1 MSKRPIS
8 LRFSE
13 SMTGFVKFDANV
25 GYESG
30 FRQGRKDDTRCA
42 VALVL
47 EIADLHAFLGDPQAQ
62 ANATG
67 YVDCPK
73 LGGRCHLER
82 GTVNLL
88 VDLIPRRHR
97 FKDFRYR
104 LVFRTPAGRRLTLAG
119 VKFVDD
125 HGIIHLWRDTTKL
138 FTRIFEGDIARD
150 QEDHAPVVAAGILR
164 LHLVAFLKMLMLAR
178 SVPATPAAWI
188 KGMSQ
193 FLWYFGGSLWQ
204 VYGLGK
210 RP

>member
-1 MSKRPIS
+1 
-8 LRFSE
+8 
-13 SMTGFVKFDANV
+13 MTGFVTFDANV
-25 GYESG
+25 DYESG
-30 FRQGRKDDTRCA
+30 FRQGRDDDARCA
-42 VALVL
+42 VVLVL
-47 EIADLHAFLGDPQAQ
+47 EIVHVDAFLRDPQAR

-73 LGGRCHLER
+73 LGGRCQVER

-104 LVFRTPAGRRLTLAG
+104 LVFRTPAGRQLTLAG

-125 HGIIHLWRDTTKL
+125 DGIIHLWRDTTKL
-138 FTRIFEGDIARD
+138 FTRIFEGDVARD
-150 QEDHAPVVAAGILR
+150 EDDQATVVAAGILR
-164 LHLVAFLKMLMLAR
+164 LHLVAFMKMLMLAR
-178 SVPATPAAWI
+178 SGPATPTAWI

-193 FLWYFGGSLWQ
+193 FLRYFGGSLWQ

-210 RP
+210 GP